1 MIYLNNAATS
11 YPKPEEVSKAAANVL
26 SAPPP
31 SRFRSNWEY
40 ASEEYGTE
48 PELLSGNIEQLC
60 RENLARLFDIPSP
73 DRIYFTSGAT
83 EALNLAILGFFRNT
97 LPNDNEGMRVSHHG
111 PEKKG
116 RYQGKR
122 ACQDKYAGSMNDNEG
137 MRASHHGP
145 EKKGRYQGY
154 KIVVTQTEHNA
165 VLRTIYDGL
174 SDKLAAGELY
184 IEVVPCDESGY
195 VDMDR
200 MRSAV
205 TEETAMV
212 VVNHCSN
219 VTGAVQDIVTIGQIA
234 KANSA
239 VYLVDASQSAGALPF
254 SVREAGIDLLAFT
267 GHKALFGM
275 QGTGGLYIREG
286 IRLRPVLFGGTGRD
300 SAIMIPEN
308 PFYEV
313 GTANLPGIASLLAG
327 TDYVLKTGLTAINK
341 KEKMLMTQLYG
352 GLKGIPGVTVYA
364 ARQPDGTALSF
375 NMAVPPS
382 DIGYILAESYG
393 IIVRTGLHCAPF
405 IHGALG
411 TEKEGTVRVSISC
424 MNEMEDIQAFLAAV
438 KEISEGL
445 Q

>member
-97 LPNDNEGMRVSHHG
+97 LPNDNEGMRV
-111 PEKKG
+111 
-116 RYQGKR
+116 
-122 ACQDKYAGSMNDNEG
+122 
-137 MRASHHGP
+137 SHHGP